1 MKKYSITLIALIAC
15 ISLAGCKSANSI
27 NSNMETTETAV
38 SADTNIFTERDLK
51 QTADT
56 ENSTAIT
63 IEDGK
68 DIDITTEGVYVLSGS
83 GAEVTISVNAPDT
96 AKVQLVLDGVDITNT
111 SEPVISIISA
121 DKCFITLTD
130 SKSSLSVTGE
140 YTTDGKAV
148 IYSKDDLT
156 FNGTGTLDISSAYG
170 GGIDGKDDV
179 KLTGGTY
186 NITAAGKGIEA
197 NDRAAICGGT
207 IAVTAGEGIEATY
220 VRIDDGSITIN
231 ASDDGIN
238 ASSKSS
244 KYTPSVEFNGG
255 YTRITVGQGDTD
267 AVDSNGAV
275 IINGGTVDITSTISS
290 FDCDTTAELNGGTL
304 IINGTEVNEIPQ
316 PMMGGRGGMGGIPQ
330 GEMPRGGMPPRGER
344 PDGGRMPQMQ

>member
-1 MKKYSITLIALIAC
+1 MLNLKERRYIMKKYSITLIALIAC

-38 SADTNIFTERDLK
+38 SANTDIFTERDLK

-68 DIDITTEGVYVLSGS
+68 GIDITTEGVYVLSGT
-83 GAEVTISVNAPDT
+83 GADVTISVNAPDT
-96 AKVQLVLDGVDITNT
+96 AKVQLVLDGVDITNV

-130 SKSSLSVTGE
+130 SKSTLSVTGE

-207 IAVTAGEGIEATY
+207 IAITAGEGIEATY

-255 YTRITVGQGDTD
+255 
-267 AVDSNGAV
+267 
-275 IINGGTVDITSTISS
+275 TVDITSTVSS

-330 GEMPRGGMPPRGER
+330 GEMPRGGIPPRGER